1 MEQATQTNGLVQ
13 ALELVQERVE
23 MIGFDRISPESLM
36 ALGDQLDDESEN
48 VCRAYRKV
56 MAGFRAMLAP
66 VEAA

>member
-1 MEQATQTNGLVQ
+1 MEQATQSNGLTE

-36 ALGDQLDDESEN
+36 ALGDQLDDESER

-56 MAGFRAMLAP
+56 MAGFRALLAP

>member
-1 MEQATQTNGLVQ
+1 MEQATQTNGLVE

-23 MIGFDRISPESLM
+23 AIGFPRISPESLM
-36 ALGDQLDDESEN
+36 ALGEQLDDESEN

-56 MAGFRAMLAP
+56 MAGFRTLLAP